1 MILKDMK
8 KRYCLIDSIRGFA
21 LLNMI
26 LFHLLY
32 DIFEIYGQGGWAMN
46 TYVAAWERFI
56 CCSFII
62 ISGIS
67 FNFSHHAYKRGIII
81 SLCGFL
87 VTIVTVA
94 AIPSQAVW
102 FGILNLLGCCMLI
115 AQPLR
120 VYLEKIRPIAGM
132 AVSFVIFMLTYAVPR
147 GYIGIFDFRLIALPD
162 FLYGCKYLSFLG
174 FKSADFHSTDYFPII
189 PWIFLFIFGYF
200 LWRFI
205 SQRGYDKYFVYKVPV
220 LDILGRYSL
229 WIYLAHQ
236 PIIMA
241 VLMIIY
247 G

>member
-1 MILKDMK
+1 MK
-8 KRYCLIDSIRGFA
+8 KRYYLIDSIRGFA

-26 LFHLLY
+26 AFHLLY
-32 DIFEIYGQGGWAMN
+32 DIFEIYGQGGFASN
-46 TYVAAWERFI
+46 TAIAVWERFI
-56 CCSFII
+56 CCTFII

-67 FNFSHHAYKRGIII
+67 FNFSHHAYRRGIIV

-87 VTIVTVA
+87 VTIVTTL

-115 AQPLR
+115 SEPLR
-120 VYLEKIRPIAGM
+120 GYFEKISPSVGM
-132 AVSFVIFMLTYAVPR
+132 GVS
-147 GYIGIFDFRLIALPD
+147 IGIFAVTYALPKGWLGIFNLKLFKLSD

-189 PWIFLFIFGYF
+189 PWIFLFAFGYF

-205 SQRGYDKYFVYKVPV
+205 EQKGHDSVFLKRVPV
-220 LDILGRYSL
+220 LDTIGRYSL
-229 WIYLAHQ
+229 PIYLIHQ

-241 VLMIIY
+241 LMMFL